1 MKIMWSTRL
10 ELLRRLALIAVVGT
24 SVFGAA
30 EPATCQT
37 QPQPPAAA
45 IPSTYTLGPNDQISF
60 LGSDAD
66 ELVNKQFR
74 IDAEGDINL
83 PMTGRLHAAGLTVRQ
98 FEDLVNQ
105 RLTTYIRDPHL
116 VVTTM
121 ELRSQPVSVLGA
133 VKAPG
138 THQLEGRKTLVEMIA
153 LAGGFREDAGYA
165 VKITREIEW
174 GPIPLPN
181 ATVDSS
187 NHFSM
192 AEVSIKEIL
201 DGHSPAENILIMPHD
216 VISVPKG
223 DLVYVVGDVKKAGGF
238 ILAEREHIS
247 VLQALS
253 LAEGVDRTAD
263 SQHAKIL
270 RLQPGQEQRRE
281 ITVNVKKIF
290 EGSSKDVPMQAGD
303 ILFMPSS
310 TAKKVGIRSVDAIIQ
325 MAVGIAI
332 WRP

>member
-1 MKIMWSTRL
+1 MGSTRL
-10 ELLRRLALIAVVGT
+10 ELSWRLVLIALVSTGL
-24 SVFGAA
+24 FG
-30 EPATCQT
+30 EVQPTPGQT
-37 QPQPPAAA
+37 LPPTTP

-60 LGSDAD
+60 LGIDAD

-74 IDAEGDINL
+74 IDADGDVSL
-83 PMTGRLHAAGLTVRQ
+83 PMVGRLHAAGLTARQ
-98 FEDLVNQ
+98 FEDLINQ
-105 RLTTYIRDPHL
+105 RLSTYVRDPHI

-121 ELRSQPVSVLGA
+121 EFRSQPVSVLGA

-138 THQLEGRKTLVEMIA
+138 THQLQGRKTLVEMIA

-174 GPIPLPN
+174 GAIPLPN
-181 ATVDSS
+181 ATIDPS
-187 NHFSM
+187 NRFSL
-192 AEVSIKEIL
+192 AQISIKEIL
-201 DGHSPAENILIMPHD
+201 EGDSPAENILIMPHD

-223 DLVYVVGDVKKAGGF
+223 DLVYVIGDVKKAGGF
-238 ILAEREHIS
+238 ILTEREHIS

-253 LAEGVDRTAD
+253 MAEGVERTAD

-270 RLQPGQEQRRE
+270 RLEPGQEQRRE
-281 ITVNVKKIF
+281 ITVNVKKMLQ
-290 EGSSKDVPMQAGD
+290 GSSKDVPMQAGD

-310 TAKKVGIRSVDAIIQ
+310 TAKRVGMRSVDAIIQ
-325 MAVGIAI
+325 TAIGVAI